1 MMLESSGRLR
11 PGKCLVA
18 RSLSAIC
25 GKSGRRLIMGSR
37 RYHRVV
43 FESST
48 ILSDSSIENLDI
60 LREAM
65 RANDRD
71 GIASVMI
78 KAGPRF
84 VQMIEGPAQPVQAT
98 YARIREDRRHFRV
111 ETLIDMPIVS
121 PSLQGMPMFS
131 VQVPARPEADGLE
144 ILSDVLRTNPE
155 LRSAVVGEAT
165 GPLADALSR
174 RPGATFSTDLI
185 G

>member
-1 MMLESSGRLR
+1 
-11 PGKCLVA
+11 
-18 RSLSAIC
+18 
-25 GKSGRRLIMGSR
+25 MGSR

-48 ILSDSSIENLDI
+48 MLSDSSIENLDI

-84 VQMIEGPAQPVQAT
+84 VQMIEGPAQPVQAA

-121 PSLQGMPMFS
+121 PSLQECRCS
-131 VQVPARPEADGLE
+131 ACRCRRVPKRMGSRSCRTYCARTP
-144 ILSDVLRTNPE
+144 S
-155 LRSAVVGEAT
+155 
-165 GPLADALSR
+165 
-174 RPGATFSTDLI
+174 
-185 G
+185 